1 LEPIV
6 NLVVELD
13 EGSGGHDSKY
23 GSIDSITW
31 EYKNRSH
38 RDDPYLWIGVTIEN
52 WTFWNG
58 EQLDNFMEKVR
69 EFADEHGN
77 IEDQIFYIKKDKP
90 LKFSLEIPLD
100 KHKRSNEQ
108 K

>member
-1 LEPIV
+1 MI
-6 NLVVELD
+6 ELD
-13 EGSGGHDSKY
+13 EGRGGHNSKY
-23 GSIDSITW
+23 GSLESISW

-38 RDDPYLWIGVTIEN
+38 REDPYLWIGVTIES

-69 EFADEHGN
+69 EFADEYGN
-77 IEDQIFYIKKDKP
+77 IADRIFYIKKDHP

-100 KHKRSNEQ
+100 KDQ
-108 K
+108 KNGESSG